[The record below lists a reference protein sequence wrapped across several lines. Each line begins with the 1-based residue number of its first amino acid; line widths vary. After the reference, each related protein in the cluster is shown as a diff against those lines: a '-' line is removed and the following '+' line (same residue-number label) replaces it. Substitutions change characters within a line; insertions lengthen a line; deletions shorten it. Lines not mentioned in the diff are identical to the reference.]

1 MSVRREHRET
11 DAARRTFPY
20 ESRLECARAHVAGLE
35 ATLAR
40 LRRDAARLGA
50 EATREGL
57 RRLLPRLRSTKDEVA
72 AARQELGWHSLISAI
87 VPLHWPVRLF
97 ELWGLKSAERRLAR
111 CVRSMRALRA
121 RGAEGRT

>member
-1 MSVRREHRET
+1 MSVRREHRDA

-20 ESRLECARAHVAGLE
+20 ESRLECARVHVAGLE

-40 LRRDAARLGA
+40 LRRDAVRLGP

-57 RRLLPRLRSTKDEVA
+57 RRLLPRLRSTRNEVV
-72 AARQELGWHSLISAI
+72 AARQEPGWESLVSALM
-87 VPLHWPVRLF
+87 PLRWPVRLF

-121 RGAEGRT
+121 RGVKGRT